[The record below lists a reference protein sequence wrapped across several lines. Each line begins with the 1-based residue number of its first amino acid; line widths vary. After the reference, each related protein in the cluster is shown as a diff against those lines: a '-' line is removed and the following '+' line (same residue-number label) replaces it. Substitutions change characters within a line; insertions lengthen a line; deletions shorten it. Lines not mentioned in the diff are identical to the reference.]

1 MSNKPDLTKE
11 TTAFQDALNG
21 SNVFLAQQEH
31 TSNKCH
37 VSTDDSE
44 DYLKKAIKAAQK
56 FNEYLG
62 NESFDN

>member
-1 MSNKPDLTKE
+1 MSNKPDSTKE

-21 SNVFLAQQEH
+21 SKVFLAQQE
-31 TSNKCH
+31 TVPNKCR

-44 DYLKKAIKAAQK
+44 DYLKKAVKAAQK

-62 NESFDN
+62 DETFC